1 VTTKLYC
8 GDALCKAPVHI
19 TPARSGPWPVRCAAC
34 GTALYPADVLASLPA
49 NELEPRRGE
58 LMAERAGIRVA
69 VSSKELP
76 QAAAAPAATGAEST
90 DDGSLDRL
98 LAMVELDPA
107 AARARRRRVVVV
119 ALAVSAALA
128 IFALVAIL
136 IATSP

>member
-1 VTTKLYC
+1 
-8 GDALCKAPVHI
+8 
-19 TPARSGPWPVRCAAC
+19 
-34 GTALYPADVLASLPA
+34 
-49 NELEPRRGE
+49 
-58 LMAERAGIRVA
+58 MAERAGIRVA